1 MTSAQIAVLSR
12 DLQEKETLLST
23 GVRSSAET
31 EELLAT
37 VDSLTEERD
46 QLKIDLHENI
56 EMVSEH
62 PTHIHT
68 HKPVFQLLLCFPC
81 MVPCFPS
88 LR

>member
-1 MTSAQIAVLSR
+1 MEITFTQMAALSR
-12 DLQEKETLLST
+12 DLQEKQTLLAN

-37 VDSLTEERD
+37 IDSLTAERD

-56 EMVSEH
+56 EMVGD
-62 PTHIHT
+62 P
-68 HKPVFQLLLCFPC
+68 PPQLFQLLLCFPFTVSC
-81 MVPCFPS
+81 ISS